1 MKIVIFPKKNGNRII
16 GINVDTV
23 ENVDNFGRKNRIF
36 CKNAEILIK
45 PGAEKLIPDFRA
57 EKISTSPEKNI
68 SPEFVD
74 IVDSYF

>member
-1 MKIVIFPKKNGNRII
+1 MKIVIFPKKNINRII
-16 GINVDTV
+16 GINVDIV
-23 ENVDNFGRKNRIF
+23 ENVDNFGRKNRTF

-45 PGAEKLIPDFRA
+45 PGAGKVFPVFRA